1 VLWQRDRDVLRSTF
15 VPLNETTL
23 QYTVQ
28 YPEFRRKAITA
39 KPLDAV
45 RAASMIRMRASSVLT
60 ASTTHYAMART
71 HYTICFVSLECVQGT
86 NSIQCELHLT
96 CIAHLQKIY
105 KAHAQCDARCK
116 RRERLRSRLP
126 FPASGLAIGLGN
138 PPSRSGLALA
148 TRTSP
153 LLPRV
158 GLNT

>member
-1 VLWQRDRDVLRSTF
+1 VLRSTF
-15 VPLNETTL
+15 VPLNEKTL

-96 CIAHLQKIY
+96 CIAHLQKY
-105 KAHAQCDARCK
+105 TKHMPNAMQDV
-116 RRERLRSRLP
+116 SG
-126 FPASGLAIGLGN
+126 ASGSDLVYHFLRADW
-138 PPSRSGLALA
+138 PSASVTPQADQG
-148 TRTSP
+148 
-153 LLPRV
+153 
-158 GLNT
+158 